1 MISKPPDLQKN
12 KRSDSGQVNGQ
23 VNSKSDCDD
32 NYDDDYDDLP
42 LKKPSDERIRIYN
55 YHWRLHA
62 N

>member
-23 VNSKSDCDD
+23 VNNKSDYDD
-32 NYDDDYDDLP
+32 NYDDLP
-42 LKKPSDERIRIYN
+42 LKKSSDERIKIYN

>member
-23 VNSKSDCDD
+23 VNNKSD
-32 NYDDDYDDLP
+32 YDDDYDDLP
-42 LKKPSDERIRIYN
+42 LKKSSDERIKIYN

>member
-12 KRSDSGQVNGQ
+12 KRSDSGQVNSQ
-23 VNSKSDCDD
+23 VNNKSDYDD
-32 NYDDDYDDLP
+32 NYDELP
-42 LKKPSDERIRIYN
+42 LKKSSDERIKIYN

>member
-23 VNSKSDCDD
+23 VNNKSD
-32 NYDDDYDDLP
+32 YDDDCDDLP
-42 LKKPSDERIRIYN
+42 LKKSGDERIKIYN

>member
-23 VNSKSDCDD
+23 VNNKSD
-32 NYDDDYDDLP
+32 YDDDYDDLP
-42 LKKPSDERIRIYN
+42 LKKSSDERIKIYN
-55 YHWRLHA
+55 YHGRLHA

>member
-1 MISKPPDLQKN
+1 MISKPSALQKN

-23 VNSKSDCDD
+23 VNNKSD
-32 NYDDDYDDLP
+32 YDDDYDDLP
-42 LKKPSDERIRIYN
+42 LKKSSDERIKIYN

>member
-1 MISKPPDLQKN
+1 MISKPSDLQKN

-23 VNSKSDCDD
+23 VNNKSDYDD
-32 NYDDDYDDLP
+32 NYDDLP
-42 LKKPSDERIRIYN
+42 LKKSSDERIKIYN